1 MSEEEPEAED
11 WLGKDVEHSIGNNFS
26 IKPDN
31 AATIS
36 DTPDAGGC

>member
-1 MSEEEPEAED
+1 MSEQKPEAKD
-11 WLGKDVEHSIGNNFS
+11 WLGEDVENSIGDDFG

-36 DTPDAGGC
+36 DTPDAGQC